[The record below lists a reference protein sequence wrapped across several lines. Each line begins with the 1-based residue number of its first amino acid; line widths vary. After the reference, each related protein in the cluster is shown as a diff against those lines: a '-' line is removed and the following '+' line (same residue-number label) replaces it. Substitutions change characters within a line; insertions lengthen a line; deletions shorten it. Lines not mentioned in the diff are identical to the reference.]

1 MNRSSFSATL
11 CFPRKLHSQL
21 FRYSCNYLEGAF
33 FGSAGYGLT
42 VACLVISLHAIS
54 PKRYQSLALLVANPL
69 NYRVPLIQYYQW
81 SNEGMFRLL
90 LIFLLKDS
98 RRKNSHRSQLIQSLF
113 HSSAVYNSHT
123 LGEISHGSAKIIHKG
138 FAYLMNNGI
147 QGNYAEFGVYEGSTT
162 LEAYRASKLYGM
174 KNMSF
179 YIFDSFEGLPEL
191 SDGDG
196 IGPFHAGQFKSGAT
210 SFMKILKRE
219 KVEIEKF
226 RIFEGYFEN
235 VLPQLKLP
243 PDNFS

>member
-1 MNRSSFSATL
+1 
-11 CFPRKLHSQL
+11 
-21 FRYSCNYLEGAF
+21 
-33 FGSAGYGLT
+33 
-42 VACLVISLHAIS
+42 
-54 PKRYQSLALLVANPL
+54 
-69 NYRVPLIQYYQW
+69 
-81 SNEGMFRLL
+81 MFRRL

-113 HSSAVYNSHT
+113 HASAVYNSHT

-174 KNMSF
+174 KNMGF

-196 IGPFHAGQFKSGAT
+196 IGPFHAGQFKSGVT

-243 PDNFS
+243 PDNFSYVYIDCDLYSSTVTVLDFLADKLKQGSIIAFDDWFCYDSPNQGERRAVAEWLLKNPNIRLVEYSNFHWAGKAFIVDFG